1 MKHSYKLVTGIAIFI
16 FIGCKY
22 QHVEKN
28 ASMGCYVS
36 QNEYNETD
44 DIINYRYGIINDTI
58 KKRML
63 LSEIARHYSLESGY
77 PIDTIAPVI
86 MISYEEKN
94 DDYEVYCIG
103 RADPW
108 VLDVRNVTRLELIG
122 RYIVAYV
129 MPDEDILPK
138 QEIIQFGINTDCPIL
153 RIHEASWF
161 VLLSPNTLKY
171 TIVKNV
177 FSREDAYAELEQ
189 NKRN

>member
-1 MKHSYKLVTGIAIFI
+1 MKHNCKLVKYMAIFI
-16 FIGCKY
+16 IIGCKY
-22 QHVEKN
+22 QHVEKDV
-28 ASMGCYVS
+28 SMGCYIT
-36 QNEYNETD
+36 QNEYNEISS
-44 DIINYRYGIINDTI
+44 IINYRYGIANDTI

-63 LSEIARHYSLESGY
+63 LSEIARHYSLETEY

-86 MISYEEKN
+86 MISYEGNN
-94 DDYEVYCIG
+94 DNYEVYCIG

-108 VLDVRNVTRLELIG
+108 VLNGENITELELLG

-138 QEIIQFGINTDCPIL
+138 QEIIQFGINTDCPYI

-161 VLLSPNTLKY
+161 VFLSPNTLKY

-177 FSREDAYAELEQ
+177 FSKEEAYVKLEEN
-189 NKRN
+189 NK